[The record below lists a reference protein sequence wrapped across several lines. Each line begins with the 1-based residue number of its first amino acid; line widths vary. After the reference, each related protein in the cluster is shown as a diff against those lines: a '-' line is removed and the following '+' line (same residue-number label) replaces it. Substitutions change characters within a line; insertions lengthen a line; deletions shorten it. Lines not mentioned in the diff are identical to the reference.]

1 MSGAYD
7 LFGGGLMY
15 SPGNGGA
22 TVIGVGAGV
31 NAGKT
36 NNIGTVGGGYT
47 VDQGKT
53 GITCQASHSRHRLR
67 LVEAALLLQSDLR
80 LSSVSLRTY

>member
-1 MSGAYD
+1 MSGAYE

-15 SPGNGGA
+15 SPGSGTA

-36 NNIGTVGGGYT
+36 NNVGAIGGGYS

-53 GITCQASHSRHRLR
+53 GISW
-67 LVEAALLLQSDLR
+67 
-80 LSSVSLRTY
+80 